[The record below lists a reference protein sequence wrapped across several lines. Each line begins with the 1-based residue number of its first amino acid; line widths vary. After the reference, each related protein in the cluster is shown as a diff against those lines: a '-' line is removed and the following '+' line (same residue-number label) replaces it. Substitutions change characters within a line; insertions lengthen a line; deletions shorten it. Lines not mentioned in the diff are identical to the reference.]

1 MTNHVNYI
9 KSSLGLKEVKV
20 KTSYK
25 KLLSIHLQSNN
36 PKNFSGF
43 IKSLEKYIENIAL
56 IEVIVK
62 IDDNDSQ
69 MNSLLEELVK
79 NSKISIKYISSP
91 LLGDFSDLWRSMN
104 DILHICEKETY
115 FIWNMN
121 DEMRIPIKGWDNI
134 LTEYV
139 DIFPDGLF
147 RLRTSRF
154 RHRNYTDTWECC
166 FAPET
171 SAITTKKLIDTC
183 GNWNPTLGPD
193 TFNQLVAYYFSYHDR
208 FNGNKETRDI
218 VINDFIFEGEGASI
232 GDNKKDVAKR
242 LFSTTSSWYKLVSYK
257 TQLEASKRSQL
268 IQAQIYK
275 EKYFKESKEYN
286 DIKIIQKNKNIII
299 ILDEVELYRFPYKIS
314 RLKISISNFLKSLQY
329 FKFGGGGENYM
340 QNTIKNKKYRN
351 LRRIIINS
359 IELYFYSICLRL
371 KLKKIY
377 SLGRLY
383 KLIRCNFK
391 RGYIRKFSNYKD
403 GLIGSLPKIIRKT
416 IKEILS
422 LPYKITMI
430 LIYFINSLVDI
441 YLLLLKKLLIL
452 ITFSSLPLKYF
463 HRIFFREIALYK
475 NNTFFNYLLKIKR
488 NYSYNFICRFDL
500 LPRYNGNT
508 DATHFFNKI
517 DYLKLIP
524 FLKSNNI
531 LLESSA
537 LKNYV
542 EIIMLCKF
550 YNINIEKIQENKE
563 TLSSVLLNL
572 EYIFNDFDQH
582 RNNITQINYIFKAKF
597 NYNLKIFLN

>member
-232 GDNKKDVAKR
+232 GDNKKDIAKR

-463 HRIFFREIALYK
+463 HRIFFREIGLYK

-563 TLSSVLLNL
+563 TLSSILLNL

>member
-232 GDNKKDVAKR
+232 GDNKKDIAKR

-275 EKYFKESKEYN
+275 EKHFKESKEYN

-463 HRIFFREIALYK
+463 HRIFFREIGLYK

>member
-9 KSSLGLKEVKV
+9 KRSLDLKEVKI

-36 PKNFSGF
+36 QKNFSGF
-43 IKSLEKYIENIAL
+43 IKSLEKYVENITL

-69 MNSLLEELVK
+69 MNSLLEDLVK

-154 RHRNYTDTWECC
+154 RHRNYTDPWECC

-208 FNGNKETRDI
+208 FNGNQEIRDI

-275 EKYFKESKEYN
+275 EKHFKKSKEYN

-299 ILDEVELYRFPYKIS
+299 LLDEVELYRFPFKIS
-314 RLKISISNFLKSLQY
+314 RLKISISNLVKSLQY
-329 FKFGGGGENYM
+329 FKYGGGGENYSR
-340 QNTIKNKKYRN
+340 NTIKNKKYRN
-351 LRRIIINS
+351 LRRIIVNS
-359 IELYFYSICLRL
+359 IELYFYSICL
-371 KLKKIY
+371 
-377 SLGRLY
+377 
-383 KLIRCNFK
+383 
-391 RGYIRKFSNYKD
+391 
-403 GLIGSLPKIIRKT
+403 
-416 IKEILS
+416 
-422 LPYKITMI
+422 
-430 LIYFINSLVDI
+430 
-441 YLLLLKKLLIL
+441 
-452 ITFSSLPLKYF
+452 
-463 HRIFFREIALYK
+463 
-475 NNTFFNYLLKIKR
+475 
-488 NYSYNFICRFDL
+488 
-500 LPRYNGNT
+500 
-508 DATHFFNKI
+508 
-517 DYLKLIP
+517 
-524 FLKSNNI
+524 
-531 LLESSA
+531 
-537 LKNYV
+537 
-542 EIIMLCKF
+542 
-550 YNINIEKIQENKE
+550 
-563 TLSSVLLNL
+563 
-572 EYIFNDFDQH
+572 
-582 RNNITQINYIFKAKF
+582 
-597 NYNLKIFLN
+597 

>member
-69 MNSLLEELVK
+69 MNSLLEDLVK

-500 LPRYNGNT
+500 LPKYNENT

>member
-43 IKSLEKYIENIAL
+43 IKSLEKHIENIAL

-463 HRIFFREIALYK
+463 HRIFFREIGLYK

-597 NYNLKIFLN
+597 NYDLKIFLN

>member
-232 GDNKKDVAKR
+232 GDNKKDIAKR

-275 EKYFKESKEYN
+275 EKHFKESKEYN

-463 HRIFFREIALYK
+463 HRIFFKEIALYK

-582 RNNITQINYIFKAKF
+582 RNNITQINYILKTKF
-597 NYNLKIFLN
+597 NYDLKIFLN

>member
-275 EKYFKESKEYN
+275 EKHFKESKEYN

-500 LPRYNGNT
+500 LPKYNENT

-517 DYLKLIP
+517 DYLRLIP
-524 FLKSNNI
+524 FLKSNNV

>member
-275 EKYFKESKEYN
+275 EKHFKESKEYN

>member
-232 GDNKKDVAKR
+232 GDNKKDIAKR

>member
-9 KSSLGLKEVKV
+9 KRSLCLEEVKI

-36 PKNFSGF
+36 QKNFSGF
-43 IKSLEKYIENIAL
+43 IKSLEKYVENLAL

-69 MNSLLEELVK
+69 MNSLLEDLVK

-154 RHRNYTDTWECC
+154 RHRNYTDPWECC

-208 FNGNKETRDI
+208 FNGNQEIRDI

-275 EKYFKESKEYN
+275 EKHFKKSKEYN

-299 ILDEVELYRFPYKIS
+299 LLDEVELYKFPFKIS
-314 RLKISISNFLKSLQY
+314 RLKISISNLVKSLQY
-329 FKFGGGGENYM
+329 FKYGGGGENYAR
-340 QNTIKNKKYRN
+340 NTIKNKKYRN
-351 LRRIIINS
+351 LRRIIVNS

-383 KLIRCNFK
+383 KLIRCKFK
-391 RGYIRKFSNYKD
+391 RGYVRKFSNYKD
-403 GLIGSLPKIIRKT
+403 GLTGSLPKIIRKS
-416 IKEILS
+416 IKEVLK
-422 LPYKITMI
+422 LPYKITVI
-430 LIYFINSLVDI
+430 LIYFINSLVGTF
-441 YLLLLKKLLIL
+441 LLLLKKLVIL
-452 ITFSSLPLKYF
+452 ISFSNLPLKYF
-463 HRIFFREIALYK
+463 YRIFSREIALYK
-475 NNTFFNYLLKIKR
+475 NNTFLNYLLKIKR

-500 LPRYNGNT
+500 LPKYNENT

-517 DYLKLIP
+517 DYLRLIQ
-524 FLKSNNI
+524 FLKSNNVF
-531 LLESSA
+531 LESSA

-550 YNINIEKIQENKE
+550 YNINIEKIRENRE
-563 TLSSVLLNL
+563 ILSSVLLNI

-582 RNNITQINYIFKAKF
+582 YNNITQINYILKTKF
-597 NYNLKIFLN
+597 NYDLKIFLN

>member
-69 MNSLLEELVK
+69 MNSLLEDLVK

-154 RHRNYTDTWECC
+154 RHRNYTDPWECC

-208 FNGNKETRDI
+208 FNGNQEIRDI

-500 LPRYNGNT
+500 LPKYNENT

-517 DYLKLIP
+517 DYLRLIP
-524 FLKSNNI
+524 FLKSNNV

>member
-275 EKYFKESKEYN
+275 EKHFKESKEYN

-329 FKFGGGGENYM
+329 FKVGGGGENYM

>member
-43 IKSLEKYIENIAL
+43 IKSLEKHIENIAL

-275 EKYFKESKEYN
+275 EKHFKESKEYN